1 MQLIEISEIEKVIEN
16 LEARANRRRAD
27 ALTVPPLGPI
37 YTGMAFVTDELVAE
51 LRDLVRK
58 HAKTFN
64 APTTV

>member
-16 LEARANRRRAD
+16 LEARANRRRED
-27 ALTVPPLGPI
+27 ALSVPPLGPT

-51 LRDLVRK
+51 LKDLVRK

-64 APTTV
+64 APTAT

>member
-16 LEARANRRRAD
+16 LEERANRRRED
-27 ALTVPPLGPI
+27 ALTVPPLAPT